1 MRIQK
6 LSIWLKKLRESLL
19 KKQQRQKKARP
30 LKFKLQKMK
39 SGLIRQTVQMK
50 VIQHQIA
57 NNQTHRLLQMARLRL
72 LILLRI
78 L

>member
-1 MRIQK
+1 MLQLGRSAPIQK
-6 LSIWLKKLRESLL
+6 LSIWLRKQKESQL

-50 VIQHQIA
+50 VILHQMV
-57 NNQTHRLLQMARLRL
+57 NNQTLRL
-72 LILLRI
+72 L
-78 L
+78 